1 MRLYDIEQRSNNI
14 IWLHFKRMTLGG
26 VLDIGCSGAGLEQ
39 RDWSEGACDSTEE
52 GGQWL

>member
-1 MRLYDIEQRSNNI
+1 MRLYDIEQRSNI

-39 RDWSEGACDSTEE
+39 RDWSEGACDSAEE